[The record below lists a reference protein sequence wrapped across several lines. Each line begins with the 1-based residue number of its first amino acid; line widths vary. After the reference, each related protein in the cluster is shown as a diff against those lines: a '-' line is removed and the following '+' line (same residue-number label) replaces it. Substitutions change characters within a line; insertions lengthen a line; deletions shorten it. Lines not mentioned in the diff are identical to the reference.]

1 MSKQKTLANREQY
14 VVKANDLIRKTRYNL
29 TTQQQKIV
37 LYAISKIKPEDDI
50 NTEYIFDINELANAC
65 GMRIRDG
72 GTYYERIKADLRE
85 LMKRELQMMPDGREI
100 SISWIGDIEM
110 WEKNATVKISFN
122 RNLRPFLFDLKE
134 RYTQYKLKNVLAF
147 RGKYAIRLYEILR
160 SYTTQ
165 RAIDQEDEKEIDLTL
180 EELKYKLDID
190 GYERWADLN
199 NYVLKPAI
207 SEINELAED
216 IRIEYYPMRGEHERT
231 IRKIN
236 FVIIPKREIQQ
247 YMASQKRR
255 EKFNG
260 AKQKRKTPTAKSKRN
275 VKPGGGDVDK

>member
-14 VVKANDLIRKTRYNL
+14 VVKANDLIRKTRYSL
-29 TTQQQKIV
+29 TAQQQKIV
-37 LYAISKIKPEDDI
+37 LYAISKIKPGDDI
-50 NTEYIFDINELANAC
+50 NTEYTFDINELANAC

-72 GTYYERIKADLRE
+72 GTYYARIKADLLE
-85 LMKRELQMMPDGREI
+85 LATRQWCTMPNGNEVTL
-100 SISWIGDIEM
+100 SWIGYAEISERDAI
-110 WEKNATVKISFN
+110 VKITFN
-122 RNLRPFLFDLKE
+122 KYIQPYLFELKE

-165 RAIDQEDEKEIDLTL
+165 NAIDQEDEKEINLTL
-180 EELKYKLDID
+180 EELKYQLDID
-190 GYERWADLN
+190 GYDTWNDMNR
-199 NYVLKPAI
+199 YVLKPAI
-207 SEINELAED
+207 NEINELAED

-247 YMASQKRR
+247 YIASQKRR
-255 EKFNG
+255 EKFNH
-260 AKQKRKTPTAKSKRN
+260 
-275 VKPGGGDVDK
+275 VKPEEGSATP